1 MCGGWRKRELKVE
14 SLKLK
19 AGRRTGKSD
28 GEEKDNAE
36 TQSAQ
41 SSEEEAKARARLR
54 GGRSGRRAGK
64 PRPYKGMKMGRHA
77 RCAAWG
83 GSSVAVGA
91 WHAADDSRTVGGR
104 TGLVGDGGGGERR
117 GSCRVC

>member
-28 GEEKDNAE
+28 GEEKDKAE

-64 PRPYKGMKMGRHA
+64 PRPYKGMTMGRHG
-77 RCAAWG
+77 RGEAWDG
-83 GSSVAVGA
+83 PEVAC
-91 WHAADDSRTVGGR
+91 
-104 TGLVGDGGGGERR
+104 GERHGED
-117 GSCRVC
+117 GST